1 MQCSKNIRRVPSRS
15 TAISE
20 NPWLHRNTVMRISDF
35 TNQEL
40 PTGFA

>member
-1 MQCSKNIRRVPSRS
+1 MS
-15 TAISE
+15 
-20 NPWLHRNTVMRISDF
+20 ISDF